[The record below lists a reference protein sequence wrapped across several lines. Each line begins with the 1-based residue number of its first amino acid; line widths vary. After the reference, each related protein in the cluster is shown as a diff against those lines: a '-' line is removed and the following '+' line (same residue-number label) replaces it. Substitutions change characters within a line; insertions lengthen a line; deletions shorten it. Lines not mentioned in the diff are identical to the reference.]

1 MGSIAEWTSLCETPI
16 DSAEC
21 RIVSGVPTNLT
32 EDVTVGRHDDGMRTQ
47 YYTATS
53 LDGYIADSDNSLD
66 WLLEIADDGSA
77 ESDISRFLSEVGA
90 MCMGAT
96 TYEWIVANESTQDWK
111 QNYGDLPCWVF
122 THRELPPIPGANLH
136 FVSGD
141 VEQVHKR
148 MAEAA
153 GARNIWVVGGGDLAG
168 QFADAGLLDEI
179 IAGVAPVT
187 LGGGAPLLPRR
198 ILSARMRLVD
208 VARMGRFAQLTY
220 RLD

>member
-1 MGSIAEWTSLCETPI
+1 
-16 DSAEC
+16 
-21 RIVSGVPTNLT
+21 
-32 EDVTVGRHDDGMRTQ
+32 MRTQ